1 MCINKF
7 HYAILLNFFSFTF
20 VSKPLKLLIV
30 RFSSI
35 GDIVLTSPVLR
46 ILKNQKQAIIHY
58 LTKDEYSSLLVNNP
72 YVDKLHLINQSVN
85 ELREQLIDEKYEY
98 VIDLHNNLR
107 SQTLRFLNVPIK
119 RYSKSNFQTFI
130 YMYLGINLLNN
141 EHVVARYM

>member
-1 MCINKF
+1 M
-7 HYAILLNFFSFTF
+7 
-20 VSKPLKLLIV
+20 SKPLKLLIV

-72 YVDKLHLINQSVN
+72 YVDKLQLINQSVN
-85 ELREQLIDEKYEY
+85 ELREQLIDEKYDY

-119 RYSKSNFQTFI
+119 R
-130 YMYLGINLLNN
+130 
-141 EHVVARYM
+141 

>member
-1 MCINKF
+1 MCMCINKF
-7 HYAILLNFFSFTF
+7 HYAILLNFFSFTI

-58 LTKDEYSSLLVNNP
+58 LTKDEYSCLLVNNP

-85 ELREQLIDEKYEY
+85 EVREKLIDE
-98 VIDLHNNLR
+98 
-107 SQTLRFLNVPIK
+107 
-119 RYSKSNFQTFI
+119 
-130 YMYLGINLLNN
+130 
-141 EHVVARYM
+141 

>member
-1 MCINKF
+1 M
-7 HYAILLNFFSFTF
+7 
-20 VSKPLKLLIV
+20 SKPLKLLIV

-85 ELREQLIDEKYEY
+85 EVREQLIDEKYDY

-119 RYSKSNFQTFI
+119 RYSKSNFKKLI
-130 YMYLGINLLNN
+130 YMYLGINYLNN
-141 EHVVARYM
+141 EHVVDRYLQAISFLGVKN